1 LLIFAAMRRASS
13 FVSNL
18 ASMSAFHH
26 HGCSPLIQRA
36 ATLITDEPNKADI
49 SECPSNVRFTP
60 KSGHQTDPRYVRRN
74 NFGSLAILVA
84 IRRCGPQLTER
95 TRATNSGVCI
105 YADGTLSQQE
115 QIAAAR
121 RL

>member
-1 LLIFAAMRRASS
+1 MPKVEIGATIGDRRNGAQGSVRFGS
-13 FVSNL
+13 KAN
-18 ASMSAFHH
+18 
-26 HGCSPLIQRA
+26 IRA
-36 ATLITDEPNKADI
+36 
-49 SECPSNVRFTP
+49 CPSNVRFTP